1 MMLLLYL
8 PVLFFSV
15 ILHEYM
21 HGYVAYRRGDDTAY
35 LMGRLTFNPLPHIDP
50 IGTIIVPALC
60 FMSGLPIF
68 GWAKPV
74 PVNFT
79 RLYSPQRDMAWVA
92 AAGPLSNVFLIIF
105 AALALKLLIGL
116 GIHSGISIAL
126 FMVVIQVNLILAIF
140 NMLPIPP
147 LDGSKVFAALLP
159 RDLAHRYMMLERYSM
174 IIIIVLI
181 LSRALNYILI
191 PAFYFSLSLI
201 FRFIGVANG
210 QF

>member
-1 MMLLLYL
+1 MLILYI

-35 LMGRLTFNPLPHIDP
+35 LMGRLTFNPLAHIDP
-50 IGTIIVPALC
+50 VGTVIVPLLC
-60 FMSGLPIF
+60 YISGLPLF

-79 RLYSPQRDMAWVA
+79 RLYSPKDDMAKVA
-92 AAGPLSNVFLIIF
+92 AAGPLSNIFLILV
-105 AALALKLLIGL
+105 ATLALKVLVAA
-116 GIHSGISIAL
+116 GIKTEIVIM
-126 FMVVIQVNLILAIF
+126 FFIVVIQVNLILAIF

-159 RDLAHRYMMLERYSM
+159 NNLARKYMMLERFSM
-174 IIIIVLI
+174 LIIIVLI
-181 LSRALNYILI
+181 LSRVLNYVIV
-191 PAFYFSLSLI
+191 PAFYYCLS
-201 FRFIGVANG
+201 FILKFTGVYNG
-210 QF
+210 YF